1 MLAIDK
7 SIDGKELA
15 VKRWE
20 VAKVSST
27 YVVSKLASLLKFSDV
42 PNTKI
47 LSALPSALSKK
58 GSPESVLA
66 HSPVIEMADLQR
78 KKKEKNVWNRLTE
91 FRSISICT
99 CTLSYTPSKW

>member
-1 MLAIDK
+1 M
-7 SIDGKELA
+7 
-15 VKRWE
+15 
-20 VAKVSST
+20 
-27 YVVSKLASLLKFSDV
+27 VSKSASLLKFSDV

-78 KKKEKNVWNRLTE
+78 KKKKRMYGTG
-91 FRSISICT
+91 
-99 CTLSYTPSKW
+99 